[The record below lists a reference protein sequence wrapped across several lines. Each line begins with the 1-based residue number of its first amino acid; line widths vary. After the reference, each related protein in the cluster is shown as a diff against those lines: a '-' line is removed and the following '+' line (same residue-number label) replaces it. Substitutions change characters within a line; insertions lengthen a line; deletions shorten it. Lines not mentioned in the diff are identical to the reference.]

1 MVIQE
6 SGESEQALKHLDKY
20 NDQICDKVTVK
31 EIYGKYATLESHLRG
46 IRR

>member
-20 NDQICDKVTVK
+20 SDQICDKVTVK
-31 EIYGKYATLESHLRG
+31 ETYGKCTTHDYISSCH
-46 IRR
+46 